1 MEENKWKEYLDESYY
16 LDEVDRCEIT
26 NYDVIEEC
34 VRECSFTPMDEW
46 LFDDLLD
53 MECQNV
59 DIIMGDIRNRMSED
73 GLIDVYFENIQEI
86 NDEIYSRNESR
97 PLNDIV
103 RNTGDVVFYYSTG
116 VYVPEGWC
124 LGDDERSAVK
134 LSIANSLR
142 LDISRKEV
150 DDFIEELWSNAVY
163 GGMLRIYFSC
173 GISEIMDSKIKTL
186 VLDGDVTIGI
196 IDSVNG
202 SGNTE
207 DFMFDNVKIP
217 FNRKNIF
224 CSKAEKWGWEEISGE
239 RGAWASGI
247 EFSEEDTGDAV
258 MESADN
264 DIRETERMYRKTFE
278 EGGCTYGDV
287 DMNRHRNIKYI
298 NEYPC
303 RWECPHCGMQWLD

>member
-53 MECQNV
+53 MECRNV
-59 DIIMGDIRNRMSED
+59 DTIMGDIRNRMGED

-86 NDEIYSRNESR
+86 NDEIYNRNESR
-97 PLNDIV
+97 PLDDIV

-150 DDFIEELWSNAVY
+150 DNFIEELWSNAV
-163 GGMLRIYFSC
+163 
-173 GISEIMDSKIKTL
+173 
-186 VLDGDVTIGI
+186 
-196 IDSVNG
+196 
-202 SGNTE
+202 
-207 DFMFDNVKIP
+207 
-217 FNRKNIF
+217 
-224 CSKAEKWGWEEISGE
+224 
-239 RGAWASGI
+239 
-247 EFSEEDTGDAV
+247 
-258 MESADN
+258 
-264 DIRETERMYRKTFE
+264 
-278 EGGCTYGDV
+278 
-287 DMNRHRNIKYI
+287 
-298 NEYPC
+298 
-303 RWECPHCGMQWLD
+303 